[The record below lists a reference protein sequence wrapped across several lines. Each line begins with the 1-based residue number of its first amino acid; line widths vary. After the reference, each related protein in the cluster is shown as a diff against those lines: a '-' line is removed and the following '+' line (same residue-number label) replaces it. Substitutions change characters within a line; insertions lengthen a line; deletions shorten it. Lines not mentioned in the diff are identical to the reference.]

1 MSWIEET
8 DGLTH
13 QLALDSTLVIKGGFT
28 MKKILLLTFILALF
42 YPLNAQV
49 TTDPA
54 LPTQGA
60 AVTITFDATGTALE
74 GYTGDVYAHTGV
86 TIDGDGRWKH
96 VIGSWGSN
104 STQPKLTNTG
114 TDLYE
119 LQITPSIDGF
129 YSVAGGETVT
139 ELCFVFRSADAGTQT
154 SDIFVNVYQSGL
166 AIAITSPTTQPYFVD
181 ASSSFDLQIDGA
193 DATSTVVKI
202 DGATVH
208 TETVSPNSFTYPV
221 ATAASGTHEIIVEAT
236 NGSGTVSDNFI
247 YVARST
253 PTVATL
259 PVGAKDGINYIDDN
273 NVILVLHAP
282 YKNSVY
288 AFGSFND
295 WQPKIM
301 NRTNSDINDPELRYW
316 VPLTDLV
323 AGQEYIFQYI
333 IDEEL
338 KIADPYTDKISE
350 PWNDKYIDS
359 ETYPNLIAYP
369 ETKTEGIASTFQTA
383 QTPYSWQVTDFTPA
397 KKEDLVIY
405 ELLVRD
411 FAAKA
416 NYQTLIDTVG
426 YFKKLG
432 INAIELMPINE
443 FEGNSSWGYNP
454 AFYFAPDKA
463 YGTKNKL
470 KEFIDV
476 CHQNGIAIFIDM
488 VLNHSYG
495 QSPFV
500 QMYWDDVN
508 DRPSAQNLWYNQTS
522 PNTTYSWGYDFNH
535 ESNYT
540 KALVDSINSY
550 WLGEYKIDGFR
561 FDFTKGFTNTSGDG
575 WAYDQSRINILT
587 RMYDEIIT
595 RNPNAYVIF
604 EHLSDNSE
612 EKVLANH
619 GILLWGNMN
628 YNYRQAAKGYTD
640 NTDLSWGYYASRSWN
655 APNLVSYMESHDEER
670 MMYDLYNDGKATS
683 YYNTTEKTT
692 ALRRVE
698 LAATFFFTIPG
709 PKMIWQFGEL
719 GYDISIDDPGR
730 VDPKPIKWNYYDD
743 AERFR
748 LFQVFAALIK
758 LKKEQDV
765 FENGTVNMSV
775 AGSAK
780 RINISGTD
788 MDVTIIGNFDVS
800 GKNIDPNFQ
809 QTGTWY
815 DYFSGE
821 SIEVADVNEVIT
833 LSPGESHIYT
843 TVQLETPDITD
854 PSTGIS
860 EVGSKNNVNIGL
872 KTYPNPATDMVNLE
886 FSIENSVENAE
897 IAVFNLSGQ
906 KINTIYSGKLMKGQ
920 HNFEWNLNNEQG
932 AKVSKGLY
940 LLKIKAT
947 NINQNSVIVVN

>member
-1 MSWIEET
+1 M
-8 DGLTH
+8 
-13 QLALDSTLVIKGGFT
+13 
-28 MKKILLLTFILALF
+28 
-42 YPLNAQV
+42 

-86 TIDGDGRWKH
+86 TIEGVGRWEH
-96 VIGSWGSN
+96 VIESWGN
-104 STQPKLTNTG
+104 NTTQPKLTKIG

-119 LQITPSIDGF
+119 LEITPSIIEYYGVD
-129 YSVAGGETVT
+129 AGEVVT
-139 ELCFVFRSADAGTQT
+139 ELCFVFRSASSPYKQT
-154 SDIFVNVYQSGL
+154 SDVFINVYESGL

-181 ASSSFDLQIDGA
+181 ASSNFNLKIDGV
-193 DATSTVVKI
+193 DATSTVIKI
-202 DGATVH
+202 DGSTVH
-208 TETVSPNSFTYPV
+208 TETVSPNSFTYSV
-221 ATAASGTHEIIVEAT
+221 ATAASGTHKIIVEAT
-236 NGSGTVSDNFI
+236 DGSGTVSDNFV
-247 YVARST
+247 YVSRTTA
-253 PTVATL
+253 TVSAL
-259 PVGAKDGINYIDDN
+259 PAGLKDGINYIDDN
-273 NVILVLHAP
+273 TVTLVLHAP
-282 YKNSVY
+282 YKSSVHV
-288 AFGSFND
+288 FGSFND
-295 WQPKIM
+295 WAPETM
-301 NRTNSDINDPELRYW
+301 NRTAADVNDPELRYW
-316 VPLTDLV
+316 ITLNGLTP
-323 AGQEYIFQYI
+323 GQEYIFQYI

-350 PWNDKYIDS
+350 PWNDKYIDN

-369 ETKTEGIASTFQTA
+369 ETKTDGIASIFQTA
-383 QTPYSWQVTDFTPA
+383 QTPYSWQITNFTPS
-397 KKEDLVIY
+397 KKEDLVVY

-432 INAIELMPINE
+432 INVIELMPINE

-454 AFYFAPDKA
+454 SFYFAPDKA

-508 DRPSAQNLWYNQTS
+508 DQPSAQNPWYNQTS
-522 PNTTYSWGYDFNH
+522 PNTTYSWGYDFDH
-535 ESNYT
+535 ESVYT
-540 KALVDSINSY
+540 KALIDSINSY
-550 WLGEYKIDGFR
+550 WLSEYKVDGFR

-587 RMYDEIIT
+587 RMYDEIIS

-640 NTDLSWGYYASRSWN
+640 NADLSWGYYGNRSWN
-655 APNLVSYMESHDEER
+655 NPNLVSYMESHDEER
-670 MMYDLYNDGKATS
+670 MMYDLYNDGRATS

-730 VDPKPIKWNYYDD
+730 VDPKPIKWDYYDD

-748 LFQVFAALIK
+748 LFQVFTALIK

-800 GKNIDPNFQ
+800 GKI
-809 QTGTWY
+809 
-815 DYFSGE
+815 
-821 SIEVADVNEVIT
+821 
-833 LSPGESHIYT
+833 
-843 TVQLETPDITD
+843 
-854 PSTGIS
+854 
-860 EVGSKNNVNIGL
+860 
-872 KTYPNPATDMVNLE
+872 
-886 FSIENSVENAE
+886 
-897 IAVFNLSGQ
+897 
-906 KINTIYSGKLMKGQ
+906 
-920 HNFEWNLNNEQG
+920 
-932 AKVSKGLY
+932 
-940 LLKIKAT
+940 
-947 NINQNSVIVVN
+947 